1 MRHVFGYDWMPSQTS
16 QPLGSLDPEP
26 LFRNSPGV
34 PAMRAGLSRRLEPGA
49 AASPLWRVQ
58 ARLVP
63 RGYIERHALWP
74 RMTWNHQSNGLL
86 PTLMPPNVRNLG
98 WLNVIYLYIYIWW
111 FTCKMGLETCTYRH
125 SFPPSELL
133 RFATQ
138 KVGPVAKE
146 WATGQST
153 GSAAGPWAQGQ
164 SRRIACRRWEV
175 KLGTWGEHHEI
186 FIMRCHTQI

>member
-98 WLNVIYLYIYIWW
+98 WLNVIYLYIYG
-111 FTCKMGLETCTYRH
+111 GLHARWDWKPAHTGIP
-125 SFPPSELL
+125 FPHPNCSGLLCRRSALL
-133 RFATQ
+133 RRSGRLGRAL
-138 KVGPVAKE
+138 VLPPARGPRGRAEGSHVE
-146 WATGQST
+146 DGRWSLEHEEST
-153 GSAAGPWAQGQ
+153 
-164 SRRIACRRWEV
+164 
-175 KLGTWGEHHEI
+175 
-186 FIMRCHTQI
+186 MRYL

>member
-1 MRHVFGYDWMPSQTS
+1 
-16 QPLGSLDPEP
+16 
-26 LFRNSPGV
+26 
-34 PAMRAGLSRRLEPGA
+34 
-49 AASPLWRVQ
+49 
-58 ARLVP
+58 
-63 RGYIERHALWP
+63 
-74 RMTWNHQSNGLL
+74 
-86 PTLMPPNVRNLG
+86 
-98 WLNVIYLYIYIWW
+98 
-111 FTCKMGLETCTYRH
+111 MGLETCTYRH

-175 KLGTWGEHHEI
+175 KLGN
-186 FIMRCHTQI
+186 MRRAPRDI